1 MTCPICH
8 GDFNENDMYILPE
21 CDHMFHTDCIISWF
35 RQGNSTCPYC
45 NNPGE
50 TNPVEEKGMFP
61 SLHWSRNRIHER
73 VKMVKNRI
81 NKDQFPEIKGMI
93 SRLDIAKERL
103 KILQKE
109 KKDILTTVGEFK
121 ELKKKSNRI
130 RTNIWNIDTTIRKL
144 ENKICVYPIQEI
156 IVVKKK
162 YI

>member
-1 MTCPICH
+1 MTCPICNEN
-8 GDFNENDMYILPE
+8 FNENDMYILPE

-35 RQGNSTCPYC
+35 RQGNRTCPYC

-50 TNPVEEKGMFP
+50 GEPVGENGPLP
-61 SLHWSRNRIHER
+61 SIYWTRNRIQER
-73 VKMVKNRI
+73 VKMVKNKI
-81 NKDQFPEIKGMI
+81 NKEQFPEIKGI
-93 SRLDIAKERL
+93 INRLDIAKERL

-109 KKDILTTVGEFK
+109 KKDILNIVGEFK
-121 ELKKKSNRI
+121 VLQKKSNRI
-130 RTNIWNIDTTIRKL
+130 RSSIWAIEKTIRKL